1 MTNTLDWGDYNFL
14 TAQIEQAQAATVRI
28 TRSTAVMISE
38 RYAITAAHSPLDEN
52 NEITPDLTVQNLW
65 GEVRNITNVF
75 YDVTAD
81 FAIVELES
89 PFDNSYAVKL
99 ADTPGQPGDQAF
111 IVGHPWTVANSGVG
125 WAVAFGTAYPQDV
138 NSTDP
143 GWSSFD
149 IDVQGGFSGSGIY
162 NEAGELLAILS
173 VSYLDQDKIE
183 SPYFKQELPFQNEFW
198 DIRNGYWAA
207 GPGLDYI
214 KAFMASEGI
223 ENIPAFTESLPFNEP
238 DLVKEQYL
246 SDEELDTALH
256 LSSMDRL
263 SNVLVSDA
271 GAEEKAAYQ
280 FAGGGSG
287 TLIHDSLI
295 LTVGHA
301 LDGRR
306 ELSIGAYNG
315 QLDPNARFWAL
326 SKFGDLGLVKAD
338 LALTSLLPEQE
349 VAATD
354 VWPGEGAYH
363 IGSPRQFW
371 FSEGGWWSVGARALG
386 NGIYSSVSSGGMSGG
401 GIYDLNSNIV
411 GVTSTGFGAP
421 SGALAEL
428 NDRQDPHQTSYNPTL
443 TDADSRVGTTD
454 FFYLKQFVSEYSPS
468 SIATDSSDWFAV
480 SAVQIGTAIFEA
492 GWQTDVGKTNTLYLK
507 RYNEQGLVDS
517 NFGSFGIL
525 DIELGD
531 GSFTPAELLKFSDH
545 LYVVGTH
552 NFNQFESLFV
562 ARLDLDGALDTSFGQ
577 DGLILIS
584 HDSSQHANGA
594 AIGDDGAIYVAG
606 TRNADTTEAFVFKLT
621 DGLADQT
628 FGNSGYAMNVN
639 AISSD
644 IASDMAL
651 NDDGNVFL
659 LTITDQSGGWDY
671 GLTAFDNLGQVDAS
685 FGDGG
690 QVIADYKNEFETA
703 NKLIIVDDGIVI
715 SGFSWAG
722 ADENPLL
729 FKYTFDG
736 SLDSN
741 FGDGGSSYINIDNGG
756 NNFLTDL
763 RVDGDELSLL
773 LSGTRRI
780 QANEAWGDVIE
791 GSYTVKTL
799 NISSSGQVI
808 PESGQTLNLKGN
820 QVSYAV
826 GFVDGSD
833 GLILRQTPSQDGFA
847 TSLLL
852 ANDPSFSN
860 IISLSGLY
868 IEGETPSIFE
878 GSELDDMIDSR
889 NLDPVTLFGLAG
901 DDLLAAWG
909 VDDKGTGS
917 TLYGGLGNDRL
928 YGTSGADQLYGGSG
942 FDHFSG
948 QAGDDIFYVDASFEG
963 AELHGGPGFDVAFVP
978 GDLLDYY
985 IWGTSSANFLVSKS
999 DPSLMIQSFDM
1010 EHFIFDDSDVLTT
1023 QIESFT
1029 DLPQVASWEI
1039 NLHDY
1044 LDNLVLTEFAGD
1056 LVIKAGVAHN
1066 YIFVGS
1072 GNDHISTGFGDDRI
1086 FAGDGNDILI
1096 GGHGS
1101 DVLNGSAGF
1110 DVAVIA
1116 GSRDAYVV
1124 QQLSETDMTLTH
1136 RSTGEIDILSGIELI
1151 SFDDKYLVLDKL
1163 PQSSFTLQGDQSV
1176 GGTLSVTGSLV
1187 AGIELTPNG
1196 YQWLRDGTPISGADG
1211 ATYTITEND
1220 QSKRIGVKL
1229 TFDGVQ
1235 GAITHTVSGATV
1247 GEVQTDS
1254 DIRSF
1259 SFNVYIPDDA
1269 SSPKIFATVGLADDF
1284 VSATFVYRIEGETE
1298 RRFELDYSD
1307 IEGVF
1312 EATVA
1317 LPENQISGEYIT
1329 SFLELVDR
1337 NGESYLVQESMLNA
1351 LGFETRQVFENPNG
1365 DSSEPL
1371 LGGLAVSIT
1380 DDHGHRAAQLTGYF
1394 IPTGSADFVSEAEAF
1409 ITIPN
1414 STDTYKAPVSVD
1426 ADGSF
1431 SGVFNFSDYAASGE
1445 YAIVGLFVEMES
1457 GERASWDF
1465 HNSEYTFVLDNPNQD
1480 TEAPKLDGLN
1490 FYAVFD
1496 ENTQRPVLIIEGA
1509 ASDQLSGIDNVF
1521 VRILGEQNTDYIGI
1535 DYPLNPNLQVDS
1547 FDFRIEMPML
1557 SEFLPGV
1564 YSIEVLSLYDRADN
1578 WSQLNEQ
1585 FLSDVGYSPAISV
1598 FYPVSDD
1605 IFEVTGSNYND
1616 FVFGTDLN
1624 SDTLFGAGGDDILY
1638 AGNGNDLVDAGDGDD
1653 LIIGGSGLGDD
1664 FYTGGDGVDTINYI
1678 SATAGIRVNLIEG
1691 VASSIES
1698 DDMAGIG
1705 KDILIGIENVI
1716 GGNFDDTLMGNL
1728 LDNRFEG
1735 LGGNDRFELGLGKN
1749 FSDGGNGN
1757 DTIILE
1763 GGGTFS
1769 SGFVAFNISSEL
1781 QTGTEERI
1789 NLNGKTRFEDVMD
1802 GGADIDTIELTDA
1815 SDAFFLHD
1823 SFSGFHSS
1831 LTLSDDY
1838 SGNSGTARIE
1848 NIENINAGGGDDIVD
1863 LTSTDYSL
1871 DSQNITVNGGE
1882 GSDTLWG
1889 SDADETL
1896 IGGADNDVLFGGA
1909 GVNELIGGSGADEF
1923 QFTKTSTNDTVAD
1936 FNISD
1941 GDTLKFFN
1949 TGGAVFDRES
1959 IALNSAG
1966 DELSIAYGSGVD
1978 DALTI
1983 SLMNAGLQLDELTS
1997 DVLIIV

>member
-1 MTNTLDWGDYNFL
+1 M
-14 TAQIEQAQAATVRI
+14 
-28 TRSTAVMISE
+28 
-38 RYAITAAHSPLDEN
+38 
-52 NEITPDLTVQNLW
+52 
-65 GEVRNITNVF
+65 
-75 YDVTAD
+75 
-81 FAIVELES
+81 
-89 PFDNSYAVKL
+89 
-99 ADTPGQPGDQAF
+99 
-111 IVGHPWTVANSGVG
+111 
-125 WAVAFGTAYPQDV
+125 
-138 NSTDP
+138 
-143 GWSSFD
+143 
-149 IDVQGGFSGSGIY
+149 
-162 NEAGELLAILS
+162 
-173 VSYLDQDKIE
+173 
-183 SPYFKQELPFQNEFW
+183 
-198 DIRNGYWAA
+198 
-207 GPGLDYI
+207 
-214 KAFMASEGI
+214 
-223 ENIPAFTESLPFNEP
+223 
-238 DLVKEQYL
+238 
-246 SDEELDTALH
+246 
-256 LSSMDRL
+256 
-263 SNVLVSDA
+263 
-271 GAEEKAAYQ
+271 
-280 FAGGGSG
+280 
-287 TLIHDSLI
+287 
-295 LTVGHA
+295 
-301 LDGRR
+301 
-306 ELSIGAYNG
+306 
-315 QLDPNARFWAL
+315 
-326 SKFGDLGLVKAD
+326 
-338 LALTSLLPEQE
+338 
-349 VAATD
+349 
-354 VWPGEGAYH
+354 
-363 IGSPRQFW
+363 
-371 FSEGGWWSVGARALG
+371 
-386 NGIYSSVSSGGMSGG
+386 
-401 GIYDLNSNIV
+401 
-411 GVTSTGFGAP
+411 
-421 SGALAEL
+421 
-428 NDRQDPHQTSYNPTL
+428 
-443 TDADSRVGTTD
+443 
-454 FFYLKQFVSEYSPS
+454 
-468 SIATDSSDWFAV
+468 
-480 SAVQIGTAIFEA
+480 
-492 GWQTDVGKTNTLYLK
+492 
-507 RYNEQGLVDS
+507 
-517 NFGSFGIL
+517 
-525 DIELGD
+525 
-531 GSFTPAELLKFSDH
+531 
-545 LYVVGTH
+545 
-552 NFNQFESLFV
+552 
-562 ARLDLDGALDTSFGQ
+562 
-577 DGLILIS
+577 
-584 HDSSQHANGA
+584 
-594 AIGDDGAIYVAG
+594 
-606 TRNADTTEAFVFKLT
+606 
-621 DGLADQT
+621 
-628 FGNSGYAMNVN
+628 
-639 AISSD
+639 
-644 IASDMAL
+644 
-651 NDDGNVFL
+651 
-659 LTITDQSGGWDY
+659 
-671 GLTAFDNLGQVDAS
+671 
-685 FGDGG
+685 
-690 QVIADYKNEFETA
+690 
-703 NKLIIVDDGIVI
+703 
-715 SGFSWAG
+715 
-722 ADENPLL
+722 
-729 FKYTFDG
+729 
-736 SLDSN
+736 
-741 FGDGGSSYINIDNGG
+741 
-756 NNFLTDL
+756 
-763 RVDGDELSLL
+763 
-773 LSGTRRI
+773 
-780 QANEAWGDVIE
+780 
-791 GSYTVKTL
+791 
-799 NISSSGQVI
+799 
-808 PESGQTLNLKGN
+808 
-820 QVSYAV
+820 
-826 GFVDGSD
+826 
-833 GLILRQTPSQDGFA
+833 
-847 TSLLL
+847 
-852 ANDPSFSN
+852 
-860 IISLSGLY
+860 
-868 IEGETPSIFE
+868 
-878 GSELDDMIDSR
+878 
-889 NLDPVTLFGLAG
+889 
-901 DDLLAAWG
+901 
-909 VDDKGTGS
+909 
-917 TLYGGLGNDRL
+917 
-928 YGTSGADQLYGGSG
+928 
-942 FDHFSG
+942 
-948 QAGDDIFYVDASFEG
+948 
-963 AELHGGPGFDVAFVP
+963 
-978 GDLLDYY
+978 
-985 IWGTSSANFLVSKS
+985 
-999 DPSLMIQSFDM
+999 
-1010 EHFIFDDSDVLTT
+1010 
-1023 QIESFT
+1023 
-1029 DLPQVASWEI
+1029 
-1039 NLHDY
+1039 
-1044 LDNLVLTEFAGD
+1044 
-1056 LVIKAGVAHN
+1056 
-1066 YIFVGS
+1066 
-1072 GNDHISTGFGDDRI
+1072 
-1086 FAGDGNDILI
+1086 
-1096 GGHGS
+1096 
-1101 DVLNGSAGF
+1101 
-1110 DVAVIA
+1110 
-1116 GSRDAYVV
+1116 
-1124 QQLSETDMTLTH
+1124 
-1136 RSTGEIDILSGIELI
+1136 
-1151 SFDDKYLVLDKL
+1151 
-1163 PQSSFTLQGDQSV
+1163 QGDQSV
-1176 GGTLSVTGSLV
+1176 GSTLSVTGSLV

-1749 FSDGGNGN
+1749 LSDGGNGN

-1896 IGGADNDVLFGGA
+1896 IGGTDNDVLFGGA